1 VQLRPEQHG
10 SSAPPQASQVF
21 AALPP
26 LLAQIVPLPQIPP
39 QQGCVA
45 APQPLHLPA
54 LHVP

>member
-1 VQLRPEQHG
+1 VQVRPEQHG

-26 LLAQIVPLPQIPP
+26 LLAQIVPLPQTPP

-45 APQPLHLPA
+45 APQPLHFPA